1 MIKEA
6 DARFVTRKER
16 ISKPFL
22 LYFTL
27 SLVYLH
33 AITCVPL
40 GYYLPQLSK
49 LLPLSYAIILSSY
62 VYFFILSVLANRYH
76 INMSIFLLLLYI
88 FIGIISFVNIFLYY
102 GIMAFIPV
110 IVGLYR
116 NMLPIVFVFITY
128 YSVHNISQGFK
139 LFIFIVLVNSFIAIF
154 GVVMYLFPIKM
165 VKLYSQYIEQTGGV
179 PLHFGGVLRMTSIL
193 WFPLLFGMLM
203 AINSIIVWNLI
214 LNDRKLGVHWIVVYI
229 FSIIGTVASFTRT
242 AWLTLFVGSV
252 ISSFFLLRSRSRRF
266 IRCIAVLIIS
276 IVIILNIPIP
286 MGHYDNIIGAVLGH
300 IKGTFD
306 YDEPKPRLEDL
317 KVNISRIVR
326 NPIGYGLGTAGHAA
340 ERQMRLNSSVIFKEY
355 KANDNNYLSIVLQL
369 GIQGLVIFML
379 AHIIAIKQMLSKLRR
394 SSDIREQIILKST
407 ISLVAGMMV
416 AGFFLNV
423 WEYNLLSQ
431 VYYILLGIG
440 LKVSTLVTRE

>member
-369 GIQGLVIFML
+369 GI
-379 AHIIAIKQMLSKLRR
+379 
-394 SSDIREQIILKST
+394 
-407 ISLVAGMMV
+407 
-416 AGFFLNV
+416 
-423 WEYNLLSQ
+423 
-431 VYYILLGIG
+431 
-440 LKVSTLVTRE
+440 